1 MLLEGFDAVLD
12 TVGTPQ
18 TVHRALRCIRPGGML
33 IVLGAHLFA
42 GPLDYSPIWFRDV
55 RVVGAFAHGMDAF
68 RGRQIPTLPLA
79 LDLLAHEA
87 PLPVPLV
94 THRMGLAEIARAV
107 RLHDIKASA
116 GVIRVAV
123 QP

>member
-1 MLLEGFDAVLD
+1 MLREGVDAVID
-12 TVGTPQ
+12 TIGTPQ
-18 TVHRALRCIRPGGML
+18 TVHWALRCIRPGGRL

-42 GPLDYSPIWFRDV
+42 GQLDYSPIWFRDV
-55 RVVGAFAHGMDAF
+55 RVVGAFAHGMDTF
-68 RGRQIPTLPLA
+68 RGRQSPTLPLA

-94 THRMGLAEIARAV
+94 THRLPLAEIARAV
-107 RLHDIKASA
+107 RLHDHKAA
-116 GVIRVAV
+116 TGVIRVAV